1 MQKDRIIEIGNIVQ
15 TGNWNSPQR
24 GRVYSIYG
32 ICPTLNTVGG
42 GGLEPKIIEIV
53 HYECSKSNQNRLLE
67 QLDNERSGA

>member
-1 MQKDRIIEIGNIVQ
+1 MQTDGIIEIGNIVQ

-42 GGLEPKIIEIV
+42 GRIRAKN
-53 HYECSKSNQNRLLE
+53 Y
-67 QLDNERSGA
+67 

>member
-1 MQKDRIIEIGNIVQ
+1 MRTDRIIEIGNTVQ

-53 HYECSKSNQNRLLE
+53 HYECSNSNQNRLLE

>member
-1 MQKDRIIEIGNIVQ
+1 MRTDRIIEIGNTVQ

>member
-1 MQKDRIIEIGNIVQ
+1 MRTDRIIEIGNTVQ

-42 GGLEPKIIEIV
+42 GRIRAKN
-53 HYECSKSNQNRLLE
+53 Y
-67 QLDNERSGA
+67 